1 MDLDSLGSCDSGPTV
16 ANGFDSVESLL
27 AYTVDKRQRN
37 AEAASPELRK
47 EALLSN
53 TVKRAHRLL
62 SVPNETYYSA
72 DFEDDEDIDH
82 NYEETDID
90 VTNEKDKHI
99 DEESEKDESN
109 PDQEINQNN
118 KRKREDNENL
128 KPSLAKKIRSSS
140 GETEEQMNNLSLSNN

>member
-1 MDLDSLGSCDSGPTV
+1 MGTHPIFESDFDCLTDGYEMDLDSLGSVDS
-16 ANGFDSVESLL
+16 NGFDSVESLL

-99 DEESEKDESN
+99 DEMSEEKDESN
-109 PDQEINQNN
+109 QDQ
-118 KRKREDNENL
+118 
-128 KPSLAKKIRSSS
+128 
-140 GETEEQMNNLSLSNN
+140 